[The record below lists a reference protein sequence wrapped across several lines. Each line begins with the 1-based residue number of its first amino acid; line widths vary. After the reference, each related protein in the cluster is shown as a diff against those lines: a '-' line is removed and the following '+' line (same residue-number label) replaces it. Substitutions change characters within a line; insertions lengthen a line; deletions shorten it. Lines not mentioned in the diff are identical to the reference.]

1 MKTVN
6 NYVKSIA
13 AEPDELGRYE
23 EKYRFFDSKNSK
35 DVSKVRIWA
44 ENEALKARRVSVWE
58 KIAGLSGRYP
68 VPEIG
73 EEVSN

>member
-1 MKTVN
+1 MKSVN
-6 NYVKSIA
+6 NYVKSIS
-13 AEPDELGRYE
+13 AEPDEDGKFE
-23 EKYRFFDSKNSK
+23 EKYRFFDSKNAK

-44 ENEALKARRVSVWE
+44 ENEALKARRVSVYQ
-58 KIAGLSGRYP
+58 KIAGLNGRYP